1 MSVHV
6 LVTDWYHLPD
16 ALVVTEGTNTQMV
29 RAPWIC
35 DRRIMVVDWTYSSTI
50 FLYVE
55 ISFA

>member
-6 LVTDWYHLPD
+6 LVTDRYHLPD
-16 ALVVTEGTNTQMV
+16 ALVVTEHTNTQMV
-29 RAPWIC
+29 RTSWIC
-35 DRRIMVVDWTYSSTI
+35 DWWIIVFDWTYSSTI